1 LKLLDKEKYGR
12 EPKGFD
18 NLAQINGLFCEELQQ
33 KVLGTNATSSSSTE
47 VQSDILMSL
56 DDTADSA
63 KLALQTYGKHLKLN
77 SFYVNKDFDDKPFLF
92 ESITSQ
98 QVKFVHK
105 PFFADPEVI
114 TVELSDLKNWK
125 QFKGNLPMI
134 CTDSMVLRS
143 SPQTSDAFAT
153 ERIKALIFTSLA
165 DAYTEKI
172 FGPQDIIPSL
182 HPDSLFA
189 NRDFKKAELKLIP
202 YCNISKLTKD
212 LDKVPKHH
220 VITCKSSSDVFVM
233 QVPRFSINNATGE
246 LKDGSIFS
254 PFFWVKATEDE
265 QLANMDIVFNMIG
278 GMFKVPVLINSKPI
292 KKHTQLQMIV
302 SSHKAV
308 SLDDTTNEKPAKPL
322 KKQKRS

>member
-1 LKLLDKEKYGR
+1 
-12 EPKGFD
+12 
-18 NLAQINGLFCEELQQ
+18 
-33 KVLGTNATSSSSTE
+33 
-47 VQSDILMSL
+47 
-56 DDTADSA
+56 
-63 KLALQTYGKHLKLN
+63 
-77 SFYVNKDFDDKPFLF
+77 
-92 ESITSQ
+92 
-98 QVKFVHK
+98 VHK
-105 PFFADPEVI
+105 PFFADPEI
-114 TVELSDLKNWK
+114 IMVELSELKNWK
-125 QFKGNLPMI
+125 QFKGNLPMLRSA
-134 CTDSMVLRS
+134 TMVLKS
-143 SPQTSDAFAT
+143 SPQESDAFAT
-153 ERIKALIFTSLA
+153 EKLKALIFSSLA

-265 QLANMDIVFNMIG
+265 QIANMDIVFNMIG

-308 SLDDTTNEKPAKPL
+308 SLDDTTNEKPPKAPN
-322 KKQKRS
+322 KQKRS